1 MIHHDLHGRSD
12 SAEYTLQRC
21 FADSDASGVG
31 LETLTD
37 WFISRLASK
46 DYTGYLP
53 WGCNTSSSPQV
64 FGHTQN
70 ITKLRCKL
78 WSHSSLGSKNCGVRS
93 YLHCR
98 QWVWLVCNSRAP
110 CPQPGTVLNAWVSVW
125 STPAL
130 AANSTKIWSVHFM
143 NVFFLQMQIHHAH
156 YDTRKNTLDQSV
168 TCIPEDNHDHLC
180 LGPFSSRSWHANYLI
195 YMQRTIQ
202 SIHVCTQYLLANKKH
217 KIM

>member
-78 WSHSSLGSKNCGVRS
+78 WSHSSLGSKICGVRS

-125 STPAL
+125 F
-130 AANSTKIWSVHFM
+130 NSCIGSKFYENMKRSFHEC
-143 NVFFLQMQIHHAH
+143 VFFKWKYTMPIMIPGKAH
-156 YDTRKNTLDQSV
+156 STSLSPASLKIIMTISAW
-168 TCIPEDNHDHLC
+168 DHFPRDRGML
-180 LGPFSSRSWHANYLI
+180 FI
-195 YMQRTIQ
+195 
-202 SIHVCTQYLLANKKH
+202 
-217 KIM
+217 